1 MRSSTGGGGGCG
13 VGDGLRYG
21 DGHWLRC
28 GAGSCGVPGVV
39 LEEDFVE
46 GVGEGG

>member
-1 MRSSTGGGGGCG
+1 M
-13 VGDGLRYG
+13 GDGLRCG
-21 DGHWLRC
+21 DGHRLGC
-28 GAGSCGVPGVV
+28 GAGSCVAPGVV